1 MRLGALI
8 TIVMAAFALPTA
20 APAAGQALSLDLE
33 AVLIEDVGAS
43 FQTVPLVNTYSNAV
57 VVCTYNLRTNANNEA
72 TVRVTNV
79 QAKSFDVRVQR
90 FEDSSAFSASD
101 VHCLIADE
109 GVHTLTDGRVIEAR
123 TVLSTVTAGNSA
135 GWATANYTNVTAQ
148 VTGGHSSL
156 VILGQVMSFNDN
168 QASVFTSNNCSNRG
182 TPATL
187 TNICVTK
194 HIGMIND
201 TRLSETL
208 GFIITEPGTGTVHD
222 VDYAFAR
229 GANLIAG
236 TGNSPPYQYS
246 VSGDFEIGVATMAA
260 ENGGNGGWAV
270 LYGSDPL
277 PNNAINLAVEEET
290 VAGDTTRRHINEE
303 LYYGVFRNEQTANL
317 NVTKSTSVSP
327 VSASPYAIPG
337 SDVLYT
343 LTVESTGTAPIDG
356 DSLFLVDTLP
366 DEVAFYNSDID
377 DGGLETG
384 VVQFTPLS
392 SGVTFNEGTDLRFSD
407 AVTKPTAFNQC
418 NLSVGSGYNSSIRHV
433 CFAPK
438 GQLLGGAIQPNAQ
451 FSLTFRAQIE

>member
-1 MRLGALI
+1 MRLGAPI
-8 TIVMAAFALPTA
+8 TCALAAFALPTA

-90 FEDSSAFSASD
+90 FEDSSAFTASD

-229 GANLIAG
+229 GPNSVAG
-236 TGNSPPYQYS
+236 TGNGPPYQYS
-246 VSGDFEIGVATMAA
+246 VSGNFEIGVATMAA

-270 LYGSDPL
+270 LYGNDPL

-290 VAGDTTRRHINEE
+290 VAGDTSRRHINEE
-303 LYYGVFRNEQTANL
+303 LYYGVFRNNQTANL

-343 LTVESTGTAPIDG
+343 LTVESTGTAPVDG

-366 DEVAFYNSDID
+366 DEVAFYNSDMD
-377 DGGLETG
+377 DGGPETG
-384 VVQFTPLS
+384 AVQFTPLS